1 MKFTDIWKHLHV
13 IELHTV
19 FFTIIETTS
28 RKINIVTLTKAVKKW
43 EMNYISHRLSFRSL
57 YILYVYIYVLLIFL
71 NSNKILF
78 KLNGNMKIFNYR
90 KPADKVN
97 KGMNALE

>member
-28 RKINIVTLTKAVKKW
+28 RKIVIVTLTKVVK
-43 EMNYISHRLSFRSL
+43 
-57 YILYVYIYVLLIFL
+57 
-71 NSNKILF
+71 
-78 KLNGNMKIFNYR
+78 NGNMKISNYR
-90 KPADKVN
+90 KPADEVN
-97 KGMNALE
+97 KGINAL

>member
-19 FFTIIETTS
+19 FYTIIETTS
-28 RKINIVTLTKAVKKW
+28 RKIVIVTLTKAVKRW
-43 EMNYISHRLSFRSL
+43 EYEDIQLH
-57 YILYVYIYVLLIFL
+57 
-71 NSNKILF
+71 
-78 KLNGNMKIFNYR
+78 R
-90 KPADKVN
+90 KPADEVN

>member
-28 RKINIVTLTKAVKKW
+28 RKIVIVNLTKAIKNV
-43 EMNYISHRLSFRSL
+43 
-57 YILYVYIYVLLIFL
+57 
-71 NSNKILF
+71 
-78 KLNGNMKIFNYR
+78 NMKISNYR
-90 KPADKVN
+90 KPADEVN
-97 KGMNALE
+97 KGMSALE

>member
-1 MKFTDIWKHLHV
+1 MHSSVVRASAVLSGTDIWKHSHV

-19 FFTIIETTS
+19 FF
-28 RKINIVTLTKAVKKW
+28 
-43 EMNYISHRLSFRSL
+43 SL
-57 YILYVYIYVLLIFL
+57 YLRLQAAKLLL
-71 NSNKILF
+71 SLLPRQLKD
-78 KLNGNMKIFNYR
+78 GNMKISSYR

>member
-1 MKFTDIWKHLHV
+1 MVKFTDIWKHLHV

-28 RKINIVTLTKAVKKW
+28 RKIVIVTLTKAVKRW
-43 EMNYISHRLSFRSL
+43 EYEDIQLQ
-57 YILYVYIYVLLIFL
+57 
-71 NSNKILF
+71 
-78 KLNGNMKIFNYR
+78 
-90 KPADKVN
+90 KPADEVN

>member
-28 RKINIVTLTKAVKKW
+28 RKIVIVTLTKAVNLKD
-43 EMNYISHRLSFRSL
+43 
-57 YILYVYIYVLLIFL
+57 
-71 NSNKILF
+71 
-78 KLNGNMKIFNYR
+78 GNMKISNYR
-90 KPADKVN
+90 KPADEVN
-97 KGMNALE
+97 KGMKALE